1 MIEFTGLPSAVQA
14 ALLVV
19 LVSVEA
25 MVLYAGYGV
34 VERAIGPSLVET
46 IETT

>member
-1 MIEFTGLPSAVQA
+1 MIEFTALPPTVQA

-25 MVLYAGYGV
+25 VVLYAGYGAL
-34 VERAIGPSLVET
+34 EQALAPSVIET
-46 IETT
+46 IESA